1 MLNQVEGT
9 MMKSSNAI
17 ATTCL
22 PLVLALSLSACTS
35 QRDMQLPADVTTAL
49 EAAFNKGDIQACAD
63 IYTDDAEIIAEDAPV
78 VRGKEAIS
86 RFFNGE
92 VSRDISFDTE
102 TTVSV
107 VSGDVA
113 VEQGTYRVR
122 NVVRGLDVEH
132 GDYLNVWRRSPNGQ
146 WKAYRSMYNVTV
158 SPGSVVS
165 VLPEF
170 DERTM

>member
-1 MLNQVEGT
+1 
-9 MMKSSNAI
+9 MMKISNAI

-22 PLVLALSLSACTS
+22 PLVLALSLTACTS
-35 QRDMQLPADVTTAL
+35 QREQLPAEVTTAL

-92 VSRDISFDTE
+92 VSRDISFDTD

-113 VEQGTYRVR
+113 MEQGTYRVR
-122 NVVRGLDVEH
+122 NVVQGIDVES

>member
-1 MLNQVEGT
+1 MPNQVEGT
-9 MMKSSNAI
+9 MMKSSKAI
-17 ATTCL
+17 AATCL
-22 PLVLALSLSACTS
+22 PMMLALSLTACTS
-35 QRDMQLPADVTTAL
+35 QRDAQLPAEVTTAL
-49 EAAFNKGDIQACAD
+49 EAAFNKGDIEACAD
-63 IYTDDAEIIAEDAPV
+63 LYTDDAEIIAEDAPV
-78 VRGKEAIS
+78 VRGKEAIN

-92 VSRDISFDTE
+92 VSRDISFDTD

-113 VEQGTYRVR
+113 VEQGTYRIR
-122 NVVRGLDVEH
+122 NVVQGVDVEH

-146 WKAYRSMYNVTV
+146 WKAYRSMYNVTM

-170 DERTM
+170 DERPM

>member
-1 MLNQVEGT
+1 
-9 MMKSSNAI
+9 MMNSSKAI
-17 ATTCL
+17 VATCL
-22 PLVLALSLSACTS
+22 PLVLALSLTACTS
-35 QRDMQLPADVTTAL
+35 QRDARLPAEVTTAL

-63 IYTDDAEIIAEDAPV
+63 IYTDDAEIISEDAPI

-86 RFFNGE
+86 RFFSGE
-92 VSRDISFDTE
+92 VSRDIAFDTD

-122 NVVRGLDVEH
+122 NVVQGVDVER
-132 GDYLNVWRRSPNGQ
+132 GDYLNVWRKSPNGQ
-146 WKAYRSMYNVTV
+146 WKAYRSMYNVTM

-165 VLPEF
+165 VLPEG
-170 DERTM
+170 DERPM